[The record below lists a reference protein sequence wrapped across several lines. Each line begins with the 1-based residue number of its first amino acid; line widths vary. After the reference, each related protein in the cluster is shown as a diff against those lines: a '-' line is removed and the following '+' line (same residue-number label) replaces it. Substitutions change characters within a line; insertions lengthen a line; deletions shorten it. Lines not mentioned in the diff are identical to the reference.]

1 MYPSLAFLNVGGPE
15 MIFICVISLLLFG
28 AERLPKIARGI
39 GKSMGEF
46 QKARQEFEFE
56 ITRATEIGRSE
67 PQRALEIAPAKSIG
81 ELERELAEL
90 RGRIR
95 VPQDVEN
102 GPRQG

>member
-1 MYPSLAFLNVGGPE
+1 
-15 MIFICVISLLLFG
+15 MIFICVLSLLLFG

-67 PQRALEIAPAKSIG
+67 PPRAIGTAPVKSID
-81 ELERELAEL
+81 ELERDLAEL
-90 RGRIR
+90 RGRISA
-95 VPQDVEN
+95 PQDAEK
-102 GPRQG
+102 GPQQG